1 MEQTKE
7 LKNEKGLFE
16 RFDSEID
23 AAYERAVR
31 VAILRHKR
39 NGESIVIE
47 RDGKMVILTADEID
61 IS

>member
-1 MEQTKE
+1 
-7 LKNEKGLFE
+7 LFE

-31 VAILRHKR
+31 EAILRHKR